1 MSRQIKDDID
11 CVPHLHAI
19 YLWVI
24 LHFRTLPPINL
35 GIFKIQEVERNPFSR
50 TTFDLFLPR
59 FFRVPVNEP
68 SLPAWLGK
76 RSLGHETD
84 QNVITRKCDVPQN
97 SVSLCLLQHIWQIW
111 VAGLV
116 SDFAVRSPVSG
127 LGPQGAMGR
136 LIERGNSFGINFPD
150 NFNIFSR
157 VLL

>member
-35 GIFKIQEVERNPFSR
+35 GIFEIREVERNPFS
-50 TTFDLFLPR
+50 TKTFDLFLPR

-84 QNVITRKCDVPQN
+84 QNVITRKCDVTQN
-97 SVSLCLLQHIWQIW
+97 SVSLRLLQHIW

-127 LGPQGAMGR
+127 LAMGR

>member
-35 GIFKIQEVERNPFSR
+35 GIFKIQEVERNPFS
-50 TTFDLFLPR
+50 TNTFDLFLPR

-84 QNVITRKCDVPQN
+84 QNVITRKCDVPQIT
-97 SVSLCLLQHIWQIW
+97 SSSAHLAHLGCWPRLRFCGQEPGGRAWT
-111 VAGLV
+111 AGCHGET
-116 SDFAVRSPVSG
+116 D
-127 LGPQGAMGR
+127 
-136 LIERGNSFGINFPD
+136 
-150 NFNIFSR
+150 
-157 VLL
+157 